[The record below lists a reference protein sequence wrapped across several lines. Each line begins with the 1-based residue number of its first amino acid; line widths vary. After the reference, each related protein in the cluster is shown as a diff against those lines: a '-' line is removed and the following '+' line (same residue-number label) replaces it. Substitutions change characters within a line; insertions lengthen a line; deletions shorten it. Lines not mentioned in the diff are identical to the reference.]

1 MRYWIHKLVSPE
13 ARRLIIKTVS
23 ACLFTLGLISNACA
37 ILPIEQLESFK
48 GAKAYLIQT
57 KALPMVDIEISIDAG
72 DRYDPIG
79 KSGLA
84 GMTAGLMNYGVR
96 GDKGFLTEAQIAD
109 KIADLGAN
117 IGLSVG
123 GERAILRIR
132 SLSRK
137 DVRDRA
143 VHLAAAMLSA
153 PTYDPKIMEREK
165 QRMLT
170 NLREAETKPEYV
182 LERSFKQSVYGDY
195 PLAYSPSVKSTATIN
210 ANDLAQFHKQ
220 FYRGD
225 RMIVSIVGDVDK
237 AQANQMVQSLL
248 NRIPQSGNPVSKLP
262 DLQRSPVEP
271 LAQREIQ
278 IPFDSQQAHIVM
290 GMTAVARNNPDYFAL
305 LVGNYI
311 LGGGGF
317 VSRLMSEVREKR
329 GLAYSVFSYF
339 APGKDNGI
347 FQAGLQTKN
356 DQAKLALEV
365 LSSTIAQFI
374 ADGPTPSELEVAKAN
389 LVNGYSLRINN
400 NRKLLDN
407 VSSIAWNGLPLDT
420 MEVWTKQVETVTLG
434 QVKAAFQ
441 KYLAMDR
448 MKIVVLGAKN
458 K

>member
-1 MRYWIHKLVSPE
+1 MN
-13 ARRLIIKTVS
+13 RLFKTISV
-23 ACLFTLGLISNACA
+23 CLFGMGLMSNAYA
-37 ILPIEQLESFK
+37 ILPIEQLDSYK
-48 GAKAYLIQT
+48 GAKAYLVQT
-57 KALPMVDIEISIDAG
+57 KALPMVDIEVSIDAG
-72 DRYDPIG
+72 DRYDPAG

-84 GMTAGLMNYGVR
+84 DMAAGLMNYGVR
-96 GDKGFLTEAQIAD
+96 GDKGVLTEAQIAD
-109 KIADLGAN
+109 EIADLGAN

-137 DVRDRA
+137 DLRDRA
-143 VHLAAAMLSA
+143 VKLAAAMLSA
-153 PTYDPKIMEREK
+153 PTYDSKIVEREK
-165 QRMLT
+165 QRTIT
-170 NLREAETKPEYV
+170 NLQEAETKPEYV
-182 LERSFKQSVYGDY
+182 LERRFKKSVYGDY
-195 PLAYSPSVKSTATIN
+195 PLADSPSVKSVA
-210 ANDLAQFHKQ
+210 AVSVLDLKQFHQQ

-225 RMIVSIVGDVDK
+225 RMIVSIVGDVDR
-237 AQANQMVQSLL
+237 AEANEIVQALL
-248 NRIPQSGNPVSKLP
+248 KQIPQSGQPIAKLP
-262 DLQRSPVEP
+262 ELQRSPVEP

-278 IPFDSQQAHIVM
+278 IPFDSQQAHIAM
-290 GMTAVARNNPDYFAL
+290 GMTAVARSNPDYFSL

-356 DQAKLALEV
+356 DQAFQALEV
-365 LSSTIAQFI
+365 MSPTIAQFI
-374 ADGPTPSELEVAKAN
+374 ADGPTPSELVAAKAN
-389 LVNGYSLRINN
+389 LVNGYPLRIDN

-407 VSSIAWNGLPLDT
+407 VSAIAWNDLPLDT
-420 MEVWTKQVETVTLG
+420 MDIWTKQVEAVTLD

>member
-1 MRYWIHKLVSPE
+1 MNLP
-13 ARRLIIKTVS
+13 IKSISV
-23 ACLFTLGLISNACA
+23 CLFAFGLIANAHA
-37 ILPIEQLESFK
+37 ILPIDQLDSYK
-48 GAKAYLIQT
+48 GAKAYLVQT
-57 KALPMVDIEISIDAG
+57 KALPMVDIEVSIDAG
-72 DRYDPIG
+72 DRYDPAG

-84 GMTAGLMNYGVR
+84 DMAAGLMNYGVK
-96 GDKGFLTEAQIAD
+96 GDKGILTEAQIAD
-109 KIADLGAN
+109 EIADLGAN

-137 DVRDRA
+137 DLRDRA
-143 VHLAAAMLSA
+143 VKLAAAMLST
-153 PTYDPKIMEREK
+153 PTYDAKIVEREK
-165 QRMLT
+165 QRTITSLQ
-170 NLREAETKPEYV
+170 EAETKPEYV
-182 LERSFKQSVYGDY
+182 LERRFKKSVYGNY
-195 PLAYSPSVKSTATIN
+195 PLADSPSVKSVSAVSVS
-210 ANDLAQFHKQ
+210 DLKQFHQQ

-225 RMIVSIVGDVDK
+225 RMIVSIVGDVDR
-237 AQANQMVQSLL
+237 AQANEIVQALL
-248 NRIPQSGNPVSKLP
+248 KQIPPSGQIISKLP
-262 DLQRSPVEP
+262 ELQRSPVEP
-271 LAQREIQ
+271 LTQREIQ
-278 IPFDSQQAHIVM
+278 IPFDSQQAHIAI
-290 GMTAVARNNPDYFAL
+290 GMTAIARSNPDYFPL

-356 DQAKLALEV
+356 DQASQALEV
-365 LSSTIAQFI
+365 MSSTIAQFI
-374 ADGPTPSELEVAKAN
+374 ADGPTPSELVAAKAN
-389 LVNGYSLRINN
+389 LVNGYPLRIDN

-407 VSSIAWNGLPLDT
+407 ISSIAWNDLPLDT
-420 MEVWTKQVETVTLG
+420 MDVWTKQVEAVTLE

-441 KYLAMDR
+441 KHLAMDR

>member
-1 MRYWIHKLVSPE
+1 MSL
-13 ARRLIIKTVS
+13 LIKGISV
-23 ACLFTLGLISNACA
+23 CLFAFGLLSNAHA
-37 ILPIEQLESFK
+37 ILPIEKLDSYK
-48 GAKAYLIQT
+48 GAKAYLVQT
-57 KALPMVDIEISIDAG
+57 KALPMVDIEVSIDAG

-84 GMTAGLMNYGVR
+84 DMTAGLMNYGVK
-96 GDKGFLTEAQIAD
+96 GDKGVLTEAQIAD
-109 KIADLGAN
+109 EIADLGAN

-137 DVRDRA
+137 DLRDRA
-143 VHLAAAMLSA
+143 VKLAAAMLST
-153 PTYDPKIMEREK
+153 PTYDPKIVEREK
-165 QRMLT
+165 QRTITSLQ
-170 NLREAETKPEYV
+170 EAETKPEYV
-182 LERSFKQSVYGDY
+182 LERRFKKSVYGDY
-195 PLAYSPSVKSTATIN
+195 PLADSPTVKSVAAVNTS
-210 ANDLAQFHKQ
+210 DLKQFHQQ

-225 RMIVSIVGDVDK
+225 RMIVSIVGDVDR
-237 AQANQMVQSLL
+237 AEANELVQALL
-248 NRIPQSGNPVSKLP
+248 KQIPQSGQSIAKLP
-262 DLQRSPVEP
+262 ELQRSPVEP
-271 LAQREIQ
+271 LMQREIQ
-278 IPFDSQQAHIVM
+278 IPFDSQQAHIAM
-290 GMTAVARNNPDYFAL
+290 GMTAVARSNPDYFPL

-356 DQAKLALEV
+356 DQASQALEV
-365 LSSTIAQFI
+365 MSSTISQFI
-374 ADGPTPSELEVAKAN
+374 ADGPTSSELVAAKAN
-389 LVNGYSLRINN
+389 LVNGYPLRIDN

-407 VSSIAWNGLPLDT
+407 VSSIAWNDLPLDT
-420 MEVWTKQVETVTLG
+420 MDVWTKQVEAVTLE

>member
-1 MRYWIHKLVSPE
+1 MNIF
-13 ARRLIIKTVS
+13 IKTISV
-23 ACLFTLGLISNACA
+23 CLLTFGLFSHVYA
-37 ILPIEQLESFK
+37 ILPIEQLDSFK
-48 GAKAYLIQT
+48 GAKAYLVQT
-57 KALPMVDIEISIDAG
+57 KALPMVDIEVSIDAG

-84 GMTAGLMNYGVR
+84 DMAAGLMNYGAR
-96 GDKGFLTEAQIAD
+96 GDQGLLTEAQIAD
-109 KIADLGAN
+109 EIADLGAN

-137 DVRDRA
+137 DLRDRA
-143 VHLAAAMLSA
+143 VQLAAAMLSA
-153 PTYDPKIMEREK
+153 PTYDAKIVEREK
-165 QRMLT
+165 QRMIT
-170 NLREAETKPEYV
+170 SLREAETKPEYV
-182 LERSFKQSVYGDY
+182 LERSLKKSVYGDY
-195 PLAYSPSVKSTATIN
+195 PLAYSPSVKSVATLT
-210 ANDLAQFHKQ
+210 ANDLVQFHKQ

-225 RMIVSIVGDVDK
+225 RIIVSIVGDVDRT
-237 AQANQMVQSLL
+237 QANQIVQALL
-248 NRIPQSGNPVSKLP
+248 NRIPQSGNPIAKLP

-278 IPFDSQQAHIVM
+278 ISFGSQQAHIAM
-290 GMTAVARNNPDYFAL
+290 GMTAIARNNPDFFPL

-356 DQAKLALEV
+356 DQATLALEV

-374 ADGPTPSELEVAKAN
+374 ADGPTRSELEAAKAN
-389 LVNGYSLRINN
+389 LVNGYPLRIDN

-407 VSSIAWNGLPLDT
+407 VSSITWNGLPLDT
-420 MEVWTKQVETVTLG
+420 MEVWTKQVEAVSLE

-441 KYLAMDR
+441 KTLAMDR